1 MQLTQDQFS
10 PGVKAKAVTV
20 AAETKSFSR
29 AAVVLQKVGE
39 VRMSSRHLGRIAQ
52 AVGQQLSDQHH
63 EHAELLRQRQ
73 LPVEVNNAPD
83 LAVVEM
89 DGGRIRTR
97 QEGQGSGTHDPSW
110 RESKNALFLRM
121 QSDLCPEDPC
131 PDLPD
136 SLQNRQR
143 IRKLVLEMSGTA
155 DGVQDQ
161 AEEDHP
167 DNAETDASRYEGPQ
181 RLVRTCLSSLDGS
194 RDFGP
199 LMAAEAHRRGF
210 FEAPRKA
217 FVADGMKCNW
227 TIHKTHFRGFTPIVD
242 LLHVIS
248 YLYHAAVAIGE
259 DEDFGWGLCLQWT
272 TDCWQ
277 GRVDSVIAELS
288 DWLSHQDPLPDVP
301 DANEEDP
308 RTIVARCLTYL
319 TNNRTRMD
327 YPTYRQQGLPIT
339 SSLME
344 SLVKEI
350 NWRVKGT
357 EKFWNDPTG
366 ANAIL
371 ALRAASLCEDD
382 RIDRLLTQ

>member
-1 MQLTQDQFS
+1 MQITQDQFS

-20 AAETKSFSR
+20 AAETKSFGR
-29 AAVVLQKVGE
+29 AAVVLERVGE
-39 VRMSSRHLGRIAQ
+39 VRISSRHIGRIAQ
-52 AVGQQLSDQHH
+52 AAGQRLADQQHERADLLKQRTLS
-63 EHAELLRQRQ
+63 
-73 LPVEVNNAPD
+73 VEVKNLPD

-97 QEGQGSGTHDPSW
+97 QEDQGSGTHDPRW
-110 RESKNALFLRM
+110 RETKNALFLRM
-121 QSDLCPEDPC
+121 QSDVCSADPC
-131 PDLPD
+131 PDLPE
-136 SLQNRQR
+136 SLQNRNR
-143 IRKLVLEMSGTA
+143 IRKLALEMSGTA
-155 DGVQDQ
+155 DGV
-161 AEEDHP
+161 EDP
-167 DNAETDASRYEGPQ
+167 VADDNAETGPARYEGPK

-227 TIHKTHFRGFTPIVD
+227 TIQKTHFPGFTPIVD
-242 LLHVIS
+242 FLHVIS
-248 YLYHAAVAIGE
+248 YLYHAAIAIGE
-259 DEDFGWGLCLQWT
+259 DEDFGWGPCLQWA
-272 TDCWQ
+272 TDCWE
-277 GRVDSVIAELS
+277 GRVDRVLAELTH
-288 DWLSHQDPLPDVP
+288 WLSRQDPLPDAS
-301 DANEEDP
+301 DADEEDP
-308 RTIVARCLTYL
+308 RAIVAKSLTYL

-327 YPTYRQQGLPIT
+327 YPTYRQRGLPVT

-371 ALRAASLCEDD
+371 ALRAASLCDDD
-382 RIDRLLTQ
+382 RIDRLLTE